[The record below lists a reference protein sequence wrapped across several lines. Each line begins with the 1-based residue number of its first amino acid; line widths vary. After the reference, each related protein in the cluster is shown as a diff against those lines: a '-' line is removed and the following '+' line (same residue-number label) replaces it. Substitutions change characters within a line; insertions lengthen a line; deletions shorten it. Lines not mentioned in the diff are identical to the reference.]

1 MNQKKLPWIFP
12 GMWSTAMLQPWGSFS
27 RVFRVSM
34 QGKGKHHRRWG
45 KGNNEETQIF
55 AAKVMRK
62 VGCAGH
68 GQGL

>member
-1 MNQKKLPWIFP
+1 MH
-12 GMWSTAMLQPWGSFS
+12 
-27 RVFRVSM
+27 
-34 QGKGKHHRRWG
+34 GKGKHRRWG
-45 KGNNEETQIF
+45 NGHEETQIF